1 MNRFKGKKGFL
12 LLESVLELLLISIMT
27 ITVLATF
34 ARTLF
39 ILKNSLTEMRNLN
52 IAQNA
57 FISIYTL
64 TKDEIKT
71 TNNYS
76 KNYIYNF
83 KPNGSYIGIDY
94 SPFLKKIT
102 RKTNSG
108 GTLITDKIDF
118 FEFKENYLTIELEG
132 NIFKMFIKQED

>member
-12 LLESVLELLLISIMT
+12 LLESVLELFLISIMT

-39 ILKNSLTEMRNLN
+39 ILKNSLTEMRDLN

-57 FISIYTL
+57 FISIYTF

-71 TNNYS
+71 TNSYS
-76 KNYIYNF
+76 KNYVYNF
-83 KPNGSYIGIDY
+83 KPNGSYIGLDY
-94 SPFLKKIT
+94 SPFLKKVT

-118 FEFKENYLTIELEG
+118 FEFKDNYLTIELEG
-132 NIFKMFIKQED
+132 NTFKMFIKQED

>member
-39 ILKNSLTEMRNLN
+39 ILKNSLTEMRDLNL
-52 IAQNA
+52 AQNA

-71 TNNYS
+71 TNSYS
-76 KNYIYNF
+76 KNYVYNF
-83 KPNGSYIGIDY
+83 KQNGSYIGLDY
-94 SPFLKKIT
+94 SPFLKKVT

-108 GTLITDKIDF
+108 GTLITDNIDF
-118 FEFKENYLTIELEG
+118 FEFKDNYLTIELEG
-132 NIFKMFIKQED
+132 NTFKMFIKQED